1 MDSSKIEDLLV
12 KDDNFMDLLLFDIE
26 KVRRNGGLERRN
38 RFPIGIFRI

>member
-26 KVRRNGGLERRN
+26 KVRRNG
-38 RFPIGIFRI
+38 